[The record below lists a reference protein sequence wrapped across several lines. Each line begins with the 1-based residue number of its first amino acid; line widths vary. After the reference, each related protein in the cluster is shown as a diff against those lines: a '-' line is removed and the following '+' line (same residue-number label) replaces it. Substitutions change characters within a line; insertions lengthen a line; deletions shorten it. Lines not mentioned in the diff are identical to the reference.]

1 MSRMCPRHLK
11 NRKAQAAARPDRS
24 SRTRAKRVPAH
35 RSGTLLADGTALR
48 TNRAARLNPL
58 MHSFALSV
66 LCSTHE
72 LWQSE
77 YVRFPVWLLLR
88 TLRVRHCFVWPALV
102 NSPLSPDSYSGQP
115 SLCALL
121 GESPWFERPSP
132 TAPIA
137 PARRL
142 PHPIEVQSLPGVSV
156 PRNHSRRIPNGL
168 PRSGQSPKLSA
179 LQFFGRKRH
188 PRWRQRTRHRNSPFD
203 RWRSSRNRVHVRRTL
218 EPL

>member
-88 TLRVRHCFVWPALV
+88 TLTFGTVLF
-102 NSPLSPDSYSGQP
+102 G
-115 SLCALL
+115 
-121 GESPWFERPSP
+121 RPSSILRYRPIP
-132 TAPIA
+132 T
-137 PARRL
+137 
-142 PHPIEVQSLPGVSV
+142 QGSL
-156 PRNHSRRIPNGL
+156 RF
-168 PRSGQSPKLSA
+168 A
-179 LQFFGRKRH
+179 LY
-188 PRWRQRTRHRNSPFD
+188 
-203 RWRSSRNRVHVRRTL
+203 
-218 EPL
+218 